1 MNLRPVP
8 SLTSFGALLVLLSIA
23 SCGSTSPSSN
33 NMSPEDQRTWTAA
46 REQHGVGVLDDRTF
60 DVRISPKGK
69 EKDISQPDT
78 LEFAGGRMHS
88 TACDEFGFGTSTYT
102 TRQVDGGTEFHVV
115 CKTPSGTTND
125 WHGTVRGDT
134 IEGGFTFKQPGEEP
148 LENVFHGHAR
158 K

>member
-8 SLTSFGALLVLLSIA
+8 SIALLVLAGALSG
-23 SCGSTSPSSN
+23 CGSTSRSSN
-33 NMSPEDQRTWTAA
+33 NMTPEDQRVWTAA
-46 REQHGVGVLDDRTF
+46 REQHGVGVLDDKSF
-60 DVRISPKGK
+60 EVRVSPKGK
-69 EKDISQPDT
+69 EHDISTPDT

-102 TRQVDGGTEFHVV
+102 ARKVDGGTEFHAV

-134 IEGGFTFKQPGEEP
+134 IEGGYTFTQPGEEP
-148 LENVFHGHAR
+148 LENVFSGHAR